1 MMNKISV
8 KKIGY
13 ALLVLL
19 LLCSAPVLLIYYIW
33 TQDSS
38 VDPLIVKFQLQTC
51 VDKGALHFEKCA
63 AKVSDFARE
72 SLEIREER
80 INRWLYG
87 IAGFLALVTWFFT
100 ALAILIAAGG
110 FVGIS
115 IFNSLRQQAEKE
127 VNEIKTVRIEAEEKF
142 RETNKVLDEAT
153 ERFNATNK
161 VLGEVESLYEQMVDT
176 KDELEGYMTNAQ
188 KDIETLN
195 KDIEALKKKIK
206 ETSELHNKT

>member
-1 MMNKISV
+1 MMNKISF
-8 KKIGY
+8 KTLWPW
-13 ALLVLL
+13 LLVLA
-19 LLCSAPVLLIYYIW
+19 LLCVAPILLIYYIW

-110 FVGIS
+110 FLGIS
-115 IFNSLRQQAEKE
+115 IFNSLREQAEEE
-127 VNEIKTVRIEAEEKF
+127 VKKIKNAS
-142 RETNKVLDEAT
+142 DEAD
-153 ERFNATNK
+153 ATRASVEK
-161 VLGEVESLYEQMVDT
+161 SRKDIGEMRDEVEPMYNQMSDMKDNVDRDLT
-176 KDELEGYMTNAQ
+176 KAQ
-188 KDIETLN
+188 EDIETLKEN
-195 KDIEALKKKIK
+195 IEALKKKI
-206 ETSELHNKT
+206 EEANNLHNKT